1 MVYDTN
7 VYFNITPPASEAD
20 ARTADPLFANP
31 GQEPYDID
39 MKNGRDVLSGYRLS
53 TQSPYREGGKAIE
66 DNGGKD
72 FWGDPVPAGSTSF
85 GAGKE

>member
-1 MVYDTN
+1 
-7 VYFNITPPASEAD
+7 
-20 ARTADPLFANP
+20 
-31 GQEPYDID
+31 